1 MPASR
6 LEATRKRTRTRRRHW
21 RAGERG
27 WSLGPRCS
35 APAATVAGPS
45 RPQQV
50 EQRAHASGPAEIMDD
65 VEGHADGVAAEPAE
79 RGEGAKLGV
88 DVVPGDAEL
97 ARTLGGVDRAGE
109 A

>member
-1 MPASR
+1 MPTRCR
-6 LEATRKRTRTRRRHW
+6 LMRLVR
-21 RAGERG
+21 
-27 WSLGPRCS
+27 
-35 APAATVAGPS
+35 

-50 EQRAHASGPAEIMDD
+50 EQRADASGPAEIMDD

-97 ARTLGGVDRAGE
+97 ARTLGRIDRAGE
-109 A
+109 PAPVAKRDRHGGALAGALGILGRPRPGPAL